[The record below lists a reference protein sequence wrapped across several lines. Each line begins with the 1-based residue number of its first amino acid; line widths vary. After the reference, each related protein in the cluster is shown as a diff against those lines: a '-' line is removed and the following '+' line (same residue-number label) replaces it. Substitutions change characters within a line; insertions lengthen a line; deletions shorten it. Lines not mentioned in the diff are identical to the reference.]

1 MDVLYIKI
9 RVGIKEYTHENQI
22 LLERNFNNLIKL
34 FREGKDENIGNY
46 GYIGIP
52 ILRIY
57 WKYIDGYFGKKHQ

>member
-46 GYIGIP
+46 RYIGTL

-57 WKYIDGYFGKKHQ
+57 KKYR